1 MNNSPCK
8 GCERRTARPNCHATC
23 QYYKDFVIE
32 RQKYHEER
40 RKQSVIAEY
49 IKLRHE
55 RLDKYENRR

>member
-23 QYYKDFVIE
+23 EEYKDFVNE
-32 RQKYHEER
+32 RHHYNEER

-49 IKLRHE
+49 IKSRHE
-55 RLDKYENRR
+55 RLDKKDNRR